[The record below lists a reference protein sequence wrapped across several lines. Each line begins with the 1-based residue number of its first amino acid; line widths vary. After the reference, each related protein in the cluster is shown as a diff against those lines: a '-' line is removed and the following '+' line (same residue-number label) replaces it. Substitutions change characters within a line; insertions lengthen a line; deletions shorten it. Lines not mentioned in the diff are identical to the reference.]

1 MIKPVVVVSPSL
13 TIDLAGIPTYHHEEP
28 PEGVNAVW
36 TRDGRR
42 WVRTPHGWHVSPSSL
57 PVPIPRPWTTNPK
70 RTINGKTVAL
80 HRWMYEMCRGV
91 IPDGME
97 IDHICRVRNCVN
109 PDHLEPVTSS
119 ENKRRAHS
127 ARGVYD
133 ACPAGHPRT
142 APPPGVLAT
151 CKECRLAERRRK
163 VERGV
168 RPESAHGKASTY
180 NLGCRCDDCREAR
193 RAYDRGRR
201 RDLAETHGV
210 DIEEAG

>member
-1 MIKPVVVVSPSL
+1 MTGLHERLDAAVRARLDPRVLDVLERAAPTDGHLLWPEVNH
-13 TIDLAGIPTYHHEEP
+13 AGY
-28 PEGVNAVW
+28 A
-36 TRDGRR
+36 
-42 WVRTPHGWHVSPSSL
+42 
-57 PVPIPRPWTTNPK
+57 K

-201 RDLAETHGV
+201 RDLAETYGV
-210 DIEEAG
+210 DIEEAE